1 VHKFWRIVLF
11 LHSLIYQIRVRP
23 NES

>member
-11 LHSLIYQIRVRP
+11 LDSLIYQIRVRP